1 MSGNSNISSTNTG
14 TSRFATTH
22 WSVVLTAGKPD
33 SSHYREALETLCRTY
48 WIPLYVYLRR
58 RGHDI
63 YQAEDNIQAFFA
75 CLLEKGGLRLADPK
89 RGRFRS
95 FLLVALKHFLANE
108 SARTQAQKR
117 GGGRKILS
125 LNIENAESQYIREP
139 RDELSP
145 EKLFERSWALAILDR
160 TMVRLQAEAVSAK
173 KEKHFDCLKIYLTA
187 EKNAVPYC
195 EVATRLNM
203 TEGAVKVAVHRLRQ
217 RYRVLLRD
225 EIAQTVTTEEQIN
238 EEIRDLFAALAY

>member
-1 MSGNSNISSTNTG
+1 MSDDINIKVTQTG
-14 TSRFATTH
+14 KSRFATTH
-22 WSVVLTAGKPD
+22 WSVVLTAGRPD
-33 SSHYREALETLCRTY
+33 SSHYRQALETLCRTY
-48 WIPLYVYLRR
+48 WVPLYVYLRR

-108 SARTQAQKR
+108 SARAQTQKR

-125 LNIENAESQYIREP
+125 LDVENAEKRYTREP

-145 EKLFERSWALAILDR
+145 EKLFERSWALAVLDR
-160 TMVRLQAEAVSAK
+160 TMVRLQAEAVAAK
-173 KEKHFDCLKIYLTA
+173 KEKHFDCLKMYLVA
-187 EKNAVPYC
+187 EKNAIPYN
-195 EVATRLNM
+195 EVAARLKM

-217 RYRVLLRD
+217 RYRDLLRD

>member
-1 MSGNSNISSTNTG
+1 MSGNSNISSSTAG

-33 SSHYREALETLCRTY
+33 SSHYRQALETLCRTY
-48 WIPLYVYLRR
+48 WFPLYVYLRR
-58 RGHDI
+58 RGYDI